1 MKKSFLFLLII
12 FLISYTVS
20 AKSLQES
27 MAENGLAIPKKT
39 TSSINFEL
47 ENLDG
52 LKEQL
57 TDYRGKVV
65 FLNFWATWCGPCR
78 IEMPS
83 MERIYNE
90 FQDDGMVILA
100 VNLGESSAIAGEFMK
115 SNNLSFP
122 VLLDKDQTVA
132 TIYGVRSIPTSYLID
147 RDGNIMAMAVGARE
161 WDSLSFRKLFREI
174 LKQ

>member
-1 MKKSFLFLLII
+1 MRKSLLFLLII

-27 MAENGLAIPKKT
+27 MTENGLAIPKKP

-47 ENLDG
+47 ENLNG

-57 TDYRGKVV
+57 TDYKGKVV

-83 MERIYNE
+83 MERLYTE
-90 FQDDGMVILA
+90 FKEDGLVILA

-122 VLLDKDQTVA
+122 VLLDEDQTVA
-132 TIYGVRSIPTSYLID
+132 AIYGVRSIPTTYLID
-147 RDGNIMAMAVGARE
+147 RDGNILGMAVGARE
-161 WDSLSFRKLFREI
+161 WDSLSFRKLFKEI